1 MWESFAG
8 DSEDGQR
15 PVSYDTCTCTVDP
28 DQDHNGGGGRGYW
41 DPLGCT
47 PALQY
52 LS

>member
-28 DQDHNGGGGRGYW
+28 DQDHNGGEGGTGIPW
-41 DPLGCT
+41 AAPLLCNT
-47 PALQY
+47 
-52 LS
+52 